1 LAKRDMHARDLV
13 EVAGIVASGGPQIVR
28 ATGVLAAAQL
38 ERYWAASKCRLENW
52 HRALKRAAAEPAG
65 FDRDETL
72 ELRATLDEIFV
83 SEMLTRVWT
92 AVLCL
97 RGRRQGTN
105 LEEALARN
113 VLDSH
118 LEVRTRALALLV
130 GGRLGPRQAAALNR
144 VRRRAERWTDV
155 LVGGLVG
162 EGEVGEFAFDAERA
176 ADFAAH
182 LAQRRDEAGGRQAW
196 RLTLVSLRNAFQ
208 VGLCPLAANAEA
220 NGRVTAS
227 ILGCFP
233 DELYDSTGLFASLWM
248 VRLSAVASD
257 AQGLIDDLLRPEA
270 QASDAASGMS
280 ARRRYR

>member
-1 LAKRDMHARDLV
+1 MHVRDLV

-28 ATGVLAAAQL
+28 APGVLAAAQL

-52 HRALKRAAAEPAG
+52 HRALKRAAPAEAKAAG
-65 FDRDETL
+65 FDRDQTV

-83 SEMLTRVWT
+83 SEMLARVWT

-97 RGRRQGTN
+97 RGRRQGTTV
-105 LEEALARN
+105 EETLARN

-130 GGRLGPRQAAALNR
+130 GGGLGPRQAAALNR
-144 VRRRAERWTDV
+144 VRRRVERWTDV

-196 RLTLVSLRNAFQ
+196 RLTLVSLRNAFR

-220 NGRVTAS
+220 NARVTAS

-248 VRLSAVASD
+248 MRLSAVASD
-257 AQGLIDDLLRPEA
+257 AQGLIDDLLRPEE
-270 QASDAASGMS
+270 QGSDAASGLS